1 MTNEQWKAL
10 AKDLKEPA
18 FKAKVKLSKAQRAA
32 LAGYNFRLA
41 QEDRYLGSVFVTP
54 MGQRKV
60 EAETSAAYAVC
71 KSLGMGPEHGL

>member
-10 AKDLKEPA
+10 AKDLKEPVLG
-18 FKAKVKLSKAQRAA
+18 AKVKLSKAQRAA
-32 LAGYNFRLA
+32 LAAYNFRLA

-60 EAETSAAYAVC
+60 EAETSAAYAAC